1 MTARRGAMTGR
12 TAGGLATVSLLRRV
26 TAATVGVF
34 VVVLFAVI
42 IAVVAS
48 FSVILNRSMTAVL
61 NDHVQLAQ
69 QLARENTPPA
79 ELVRRLE
86 NRSVRARLVLADGE
100 VLGNVRMP
108 VLDPATKTRRL
119 RLPNSSGP
127 LAGAQLTLQVDGR
140 LLAGARHRLVTV
152 LLVVG
157 AVALVVVAVG
167 VPLVVRYALAPLDTM
182 TGLARSVA
190 AGRRGQRLWP
200 HTADTELGR
209 TAAAFDEM
217 LDALEGA
224 ERRALGSEEAM
235 RRFVADAAHELRTPL
250 AGITAAAEAV
260 LQQPDDADPD
270 VRHRLLVVLGREAKR
285 AGRLVDDLLDLAR
298 IDTGLSLHPE
308 PTDLRQ
314 LVDGQVE
321 RARLVHPQLSIQVAG
336 PSTTVE
342 VDPARIGQVLANL
355 LNNACQVTPAGG
367 GVRVAVSASNGQARV
382 AVCDGGPGVA
392 PEHRERIFGR
402 LVRLDG
408 GAGKGPGNGPGNGV
422 VGSGLGLPIA
432 RGIARAHGGDVTC
445 QPTPPGAGAVFVLT
459 LPTAR
464 PA

>member
-1 MTARRGAMTGR
+1 MTGR
-12 TAGGLATVSLLRRV
+12 TAAGLATVSLRRRV
-26 TAATVGVF
+26 TAATLAVF
-34 VVVLFAVI
+34 VVVLFVVVV
-42 IAVVAS
+42 AVVAS

-86 NRSVRARLVLADGE
+86 NRSVRARLVLADGQ

-108 VLDPATKTRRL
+108 VLVPASMTRDL
-119 RLPNSSGP
+119 RFAFAWGP
-127 LAGAQLTLQVDGR
+127 LVGAQLTVLVVGR
-140 LLAGARHRLVTV
+140 LLAGARRRLVRA

-157 AVALVVVAVG
+157 AAALLLVAAG
-167 VPLVVRYALAPLDTM
+167 VPMVVRYALAPLDTM

-217 LDALEGA
+217 LDSLEGA
-224 ERRALGSEEAM
+224 ERRALSSEEAM

-250 AGITAAAEAV
+250 AGITAAAGAV
-260 LQQPDDADPD
+260 LQQPRDGDPEA
-270 VRHRLLVVLGREAKR
+270 RQRLLMVLGREAQR

-314 LVDGQVE
+314 LIDGQAE
-321 RARLVHPQLSIQVAG
+321 RARLIHPQLSIRVDG
-336 PSTTVE
+336 PATTVH

-355 LNNACQVTPAGG
+355 LNNACEATPAGG
-367 GVRVAVSASNGQARV
+367 TVSVVVSASNGRARV

-392 PEHRERIFGR
+392 PQHREDIFGR

-408 GAGKGPGNGPGNGV
+408 ARASGV
-422 VGSGLGLPIA
+422 NGSGLGLPIA
-432 RGIARAHGGDVTC
+432 RASPAR
-445 QPTPPGAGAVFVLT
+445 
-459 LPTAR
+459 TA
-464 PA
+464 AT

>member
-1 MTARRGAMTGR
+1 MTGR
-12 TAGGLATVSLLRRV
+12 ATGGLATVSLRRRV
-26 TAATVGVF
+26 TAATVAVF
-34 VVVLFAVI
+34 VVVLFALVV
-42 IAVVAS
+42 AVVAS
-48 FSVILNRSMTAVL
+48 FSVILNRSVTAVL

-69 QLARENTPPA
+69 QLARENIPPA
-79 ELVRRLE
+79 ELVNRLE

-100 VLGNVRMP
+100 VFGSVRVP
-108 VLDPATKTRRL
+108 LLDPATKTRRL
-119 RLPNSSGP
+119 SLPNAAGR

-140 LLAGARHRLVTV
+140 LLAGTRHRLVRV

-157 AVALVVVAVG
+157 AAALVVVAVG
-167 VPLVVRYALAPLDTM
+167 VPLVVRYALSPLDAM
-182 TGLARSVA
+182 TRLARSVA

-217 LDALEGA
+217 LDSLEGA

-260 LQQPDDADPD
+260 LQQPDDADPEA
-270 VRHRLLVVLGREAKR
+270 RHRLLMVLGREAQR

-314 LVDGQVE
+314 LVDGQAE
-321 RARLVHPQLSIQVAG
+321 RARLVHPQLAIRVDG
-336 PSTTVE
+336 PGATVD
-342 VDPARIGQVLANL
+342 VDPARIGQVVANL
-355 LNNACQVTPAGG
+355 LNNACQVTPVAGT
-367 GVRVAVSASNGQARV
+367 VRVAVSASNGQARV

-392 PEHRERIFGR
+392 PEQRERIFGR

-408 GAGKGPGNGPGNGV
+408 AHGNRV
-422 VGSGLGLPIA
+422 TGSGLGLPIA

-445 QPTPPGAGAVFVLT
+445 QPTPPGSGAVFVLT
-459 LPTAR
+459 LPTSTTA
-464 PA
+464 

>member
-1 MTARRGAMTGR
+1 MTQGA
-12 TAGGLATVSLLRRV
+12 AGGLATVSLRRRV
-26 TAATVGVF
+26 TAATVAVF
-34 VVVLFAVI
+34 VVVLFALIV
-42 IAVVAS
+42 AVVAS

-61 NDHVQLAQ
+61 TDHVQLAE
-69 QLARENTPPA
+69 QLARANTPPA
-79 ELVRRLE
+79 ELVSRLE
-86 NRSVRARLVLADGE
+86 NRSVRARLVLADGR

-108 VLDPATKTRRL
+108 ALDPATKTRRL
-119 RLPNSSGP
+119 RLPNASGP

-140 LLAGARHRLVTV
+140 LLAGARHRLVRV

-157 AVALVVVAVG
+157 AVALLVVAVG
-167 VPLVVRYALAPLDTM
+167 VPLVVRYALSPLDAM
-182 TGLARSVA
+182 TRLARSVA

-217 LDALEGA
+217 LDSLEGA

-260 LQQPDDADPD
+260 LQQPDDTDPEA
-270 VRHRLLVVLGREAKR
+270 RHRLLMVLGREARR

-314 LVDGQVE
+314 LVDGQAE
-321 RARLVHPQLSIQVAG
+321 RARLVHPQLSIRVDG
-336 PSTTVE
+336 PSMILD
-342 VDPARIGQVLANL
+342 VDPARIGQVVANL
-355 LNNACQVTPAGG
+355 LNNACQVTPTAGT
-367 GVRVAVSASNGQARV
+367 VRVALSASNGKARV
-382 AVCDGGPGVA
+382 AVCDSGPGVA
-392 PEHRERIFGR
+392 PEHRESIFGR

-408 GAGKGPGNGPGNGV
+408 TLGNGAG
-422 VGSGLGLPIA
+422 GSGLGLPIA

-445 QPTPPGAGAVFVLT
+445 RDTPPGGGAVFVLT
-459 LPTAR
+459 LPTR
-464 PA
+464 RTT